1 MSRRIYRW
9 RVSPPP
15 GSGFETVEV
24 QGASRYE
31 AVIAAAK
38 LWRTP
43 WTQIARTCTADTF
56 EKLGEWT
63 APSNCD
69 ECAYISITEEEQHK
83 TAPGTHHT
91 CLKYK
96 KRVFHNSNRP
106 GRHGMIYPCKEC
118 IKEAGKS

>member
-1 MSRRIYRW
+1 MSRRVYRW

-24 QGASRYE
+24 LGASRYE

-43 WTQIARTCTADTF
+43 WTQIARACTF
-56 EKLGEWT
+56 EKLGEWI
-63 APSNCD
+63 APENCNKC
-69 ECAYISITEEEQHK
+69 EYINMTEDEQHK
-83 TAPGTHHT
+83 AEKGSPHM

-96 KRVFHNSNRP
+96 KRVFHNSSRP
-106 GRHGMIYPCKEC
+106 GYHEMIRPCKEC
-118 IKEAGKS
+118 IEEAGKT